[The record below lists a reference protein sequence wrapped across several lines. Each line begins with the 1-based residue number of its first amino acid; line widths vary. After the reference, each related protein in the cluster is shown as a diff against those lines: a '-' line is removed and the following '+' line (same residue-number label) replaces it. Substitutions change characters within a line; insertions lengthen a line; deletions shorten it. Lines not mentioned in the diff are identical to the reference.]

1 MPKTRLFNKTSGVGV
16 GMGVEDLEEK
26 WVRGV
31 ESGEKGSKVVT

>member
-1 MPKTRLFNKTSGVGV
+1 VEVGI
-16 GMGVEDLEEK
+16 GTDVEDLEEK

>member
-1 MPKTRLFNKTSGVGV
+1 MPKTGLFNQLNGVVV

>member
-1 MPKTRLFNKTSGVGV
+1 MPEGS
-16 GMGVEDLEEK
+16 DLSAGCIGEEWEEK

>member
-1 MPKTRLFNKTSGVGV
+1 MNPVGLGVGTGV

>member
-1 MPKTRLFNKTSGVGV
+1 
-16 GMGVEDLEEK
+16 MGGFFYAKNQAGWDGEEVERK

>member
-1 MPKTRLFNKTSGVGV
+1 MPFPIGRAG
-16 GMGVEDLEEK
+16 EAK

>member
-1 MPKTRLFNKTSGVGV
+1 MPKTRLFNEPGGIDEWV
-16 GMGVEDLEEK
+16 GVEDLEEK

>member
-1 MPKTRLFNKTSGVGV
+1 
-16 GMGVEDLEEK
+16 MGVEDLEEK

>member
-1 MPKTRLFNKTSGVGV
+1 MPKILGRDGE
-16 GMGVEDLEEK
+16 GVERK

>member
-1 MPKTRLFNKTSGVGV
+1 MNPVGLGVGTGA

>member
-1 MPKTRLFNKTSGVGV
+1 MNPVGMGVGIGV

>member
-1 MPKTRLFNKTSGVGV
+1 MPIYKGLQRFTKGRAG
-16 GMGVEDLEEK
+16 EAK

>member
-1 MPKTRLFNKTSGVGV
+1 MNPVGLGVGIGV

>member
-1 MPKTRLFNKTSGVGV
+1 MPIYKGLQRFTKVYKGEG
-16 GMGVEDLEEK
+16 GEAK